1 MALEQYM
8 KVVNKRN
15 KYAELAS
22 VRAAGI
28 MLDRGIAK

>member
-1 MALEQYM
+1 M
-8 KVVNKRN
+8 KVVNKRK
-15 KYAELAS
+15 KYSELAS